1 MRELEIALKKSIYTD
16 SYYEFFKFAFD
27 ILHPAENLS
36 DNFHI
41 KYLCDEL
48 QSEFE
53 RILRGDPKEKDLIIN
68 IPPRTSKSLI
78 TSVCYIAWVWI
89 RKPELKFITI
99 SYDSALALLNSQ
111 LSKDLIKSEK
121 FQELF
126 GECFSI
132 RSDADSKEY
141 FANNKGGYRISKTN
155 GSNIIGFS
163 GAIIILD
170 DPQSAKSATSEVER
184 KATIDYWDQSLYNR
198 LTPINLGLRILV
210 QQRLHENDLSGYLL
224 KKDEKRPEDR
234 KMYKHICL
242 PAEIKED
249 ESNNVCPKELAEN
262 YIDGLLDP
270 NRLNRRTLNSL
281 LETLGTNGYTGQYK
295 QKPSSEKGGI
305 IDKKWFDIVDPYTLE
320 RDINESPI
328 NFLVDGAYTEN
339 TSNDPSAIMACF
351 TKNNILYV
359 LDVVE
364 VYLTFP
370 EFISFLKNYVIRWKY
385 STSSI
390 ISVEPKATGKSVVQ
404 QIRFETKLNIT
415 EHDSPKDSKLT
426 RVTSISPTLESRRV
440 KLVQGDYIDSFLEQ
454 LSAFPFGA
462 HDDKVD
468 VLEMAVSK
476 FLLNNSLDFYFV

>member
-1 MRELEIALKKSIYTD
+1 MRELEIALKKSIYTE

-27 ILHPAENLS
+27 ILHPAEMLS

-41 KYLCDEL
+41 QYLCDEL

-53 RILRGDPKEKDLIIN
+53 RILRGEPKEKDLIIN

-126 GECFSI
+126 GDCFSI
-132 RSDADSKEY
+132 RGDADSKEY

-155 GSNIIGFS
+155 GSNITGFS

-224 KKDEKRPEDR
+224 AKDNKRAEDR

-242 PAEIKED
+242 PAEINED
-249 ESNNVCPKELAEN
+249 EENNVCPPELAKKYTN
-262 YIDGLLDP
+262 GLLDP
-270 NRLNRRTLNSL
+270 NRLDRKTLLSL
-281 LETLGTNGYTGQYK
+281 IETLGTIGYTGQYK
-295 QKPSSEKGGI
+295 QKPSAEKGGI
-305 IDKKWFDIVDPYTLE
+305 IDKKWFDIVDPYSLE
-320 RDINESPI
+320 RDVVQSPI
-328 NFLVDGAYTEN
+328 NFFVDGAYTEN
-339 TSNDPSAIMACF
+339 TNNDPSVIMACF
-351 TKNNILYV
+351 VKNNFLYV
-359 LDVVE
+359 LDVEE

-370 EFISFLKNYVIRWKY
+370 EFINFLKKYVLKWKY
-385 STSSI
+385 STYSI
-390 ISVEPKATGKSVVQ
+390 IYVEPKATGKSIVQ
-404 QIRFETKLNIT
+404 QIRFETNLNIA

-426 RVTSISPTLESRRV
+426 RVTSISPILESRRV
-440 KLVQGDYIDSFLEQ
+440 KLIEGDYVESFLDQ
-454 LSAFPFGA
+454 LSAFPFGS

-468 VLEMAVSK
+468 VLEMATSK
-476 FLLNNSLDFYFV
+476 FLVNNSLDFYFV